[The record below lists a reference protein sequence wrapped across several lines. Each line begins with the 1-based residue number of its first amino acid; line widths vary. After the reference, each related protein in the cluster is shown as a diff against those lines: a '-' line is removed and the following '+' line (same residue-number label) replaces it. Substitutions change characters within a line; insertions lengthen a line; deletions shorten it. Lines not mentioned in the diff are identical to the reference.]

1 MKISSYM
8 NNMTIQEYVLKIAK
22 YIEYEFDNYG
32 KNMELNSVQQSVLNG
47 IVLYN
52 YDEQNSINNSAAD
65 VVYFLKLIRS

>member
-1 MKISSYM
+1 M
-8 NNMTIQEYVLKIAK
+8 NNMTIKEYVIKIAE

-65 VVYFLKLIRS
+65 VVHFLKLIQNPKHEI

>member
-1 MKISSYM
+1 M